1 MRTVVAAS
9 IAALFFSGS
18 VFAQDP
24 VVVTQPQ
31 AFVDMAASSNMF
43 EIESSKLA
51 LEKASTQ
58 PAKDFAQ
65 HMIDDH
71 LKAGAEMK
79 AAADAEGIKVP
90 AALDDKHIADLDNLA
105 GAIGASFDQ
114 SYLAEQYAA
123 HEETVA
129 LFTSYLTNG
138 APGALKDFA
147 AKSLPTLE
155 SHLSEVEKLATSK

>member
-105 GAIGASFDQ
+105 
-114 SYLAEQYAA
+114 
-123 HEETVA
+123 
-129 LFTSYLTNG
+129 
-138 APGALKDFA
+138 
-147 AKSLPTLE
+147 
-155 SHLSEVEKLATSK
+155 